1 MASSSTLRSNN
12 SDISNAEKSLIDLET
27 RATKNDHQALR
38 LWLRLLSCTVRVE
51 NQVRG
56 RLRVDFETTLPRF
69 DLMAQLERYPEGLR
83 MSELSKRLMVTGGNI
98 TGITDQLEQEG
109 LVVRKLDLGDRRAIT
124 VKLTE
129 TGLQRF
135 RQMAAHH
142 EQWVVELL
150 CGLTQEEKQTML
162 VLLRK
167 LKIHLSTLP
176 ALKSAGPAEAPPR
189 RKKG

>member
-12 SDISNAEKSLIDLET
+12 TETSNAGKSLIDLET

-38 LWLRLLSCTVRVE
+38 LWLRLLSCTVRME

-142 EQWVVELL
+142 EQWIIELL
-150 CGLTQEEKQTML
+150 GGLSQEEKQSML

-167 LKIHLSTLP
+167 LKIHLSTQP
-176 ALKSAGPAEAPPR
+176 ALKAAAPAEVPPR

>member
-1 MASSSTLRSNN
+1 MASTSSLRSNS
-12 SDISNAEKSLIDLET
+12 SDTSNTGKSLIDLET

-38 LWLRLLSCTVRVE
+38 LWLRLLSCTVRME

-124 VKLTE
+124 VKLTD

-142 EQWVVELL
+142 EQWIIELL
-150 CGLTQEEKQTML
+150 GGLTQEEKQTML

-167 LKIHLSTLP
+167 LKIHLSTQP
-176 ALKSAGPAEAPPR
+176 ALKAAAPAEIPPR

>member
-1 MASSSTLRSNN
+1 MASTSSLRSNN
-12 SDISNAEKSLIDLET
+12 SDASSAGKSLIDLET

-38 LWLRLLSCTVRVE
+38 LWLRLLSCTVRME

-142 EQWVVELL
+142 EQWIIELL
-150 CGLTQEEKQTML
+150 GGLTQEEKQTML

-167 LKIHLSTLP
+167 LKIHLSTQP
-176 ALKSAGPAEAPPR
+176 ALKAAAPAEIPPR